1 MNAGVSEVDAALAA
15 RYAPQLV
22 LDRAEPY
29 LPVAFG
35 CTVFRVEPYGARH
48 MIDAGAGMASLRE
61 GRPMV
66 YVEAGKHA
74 HWAAAAHMQPADRHK
89 LAMLCW
95 PLAGTD
101 GVEPLLR
108 YRHPTDA
115 LN

>member
-15 RYAPQLV
+15 RYAPQLM
-22 LDRAEPY
+22 LDCAELF

-35 CTVFRVEPYGARH
+35 YTVFRVEPYGARH
-48 MIDAGAGMASLRE
+48 MMDAGAGMASLRE

-74 HWAAAAHMQPADRHK
+74 HWA
-89 LAMLCW
+89 
-95 PLAGTD
+95 
-101 GVEPLLR
+101 
-108 YRHPTDA
+108 DA